1 MHKNVEETNKYLF
14 LGYVLFQA
22 ISGLYPPDLDENRV
36 TIRSR
41 RASGYIV
48 KVPVQ
53 NYQIGRAHVRTPVTE
68 KSRMPSSA

>member
-1 MHKNVEETNKYLF
+1 MF
-14 LGYVLFQA
+14 FQA

-41 RASGYIV
+41 RASGYVV

-53 NYQIGRAHVRTPVTE
+53 NYRNLITSKIDEIKMLDGQFLKKV
-68 KSRMPSSA
+68 KK